1 VLPPNKTFEFIIE
14 GEKLEKVKKV
24 ISHND
29 GEVISESPVDHDD
42 VRVRI
47 RKRKGEL
54 EH

>member
-1 VLPPNKTFEFIIE
+1 VLPPDRIFEFIIE

-29 GEVISESPVDHDD
+29 GEVVSESPVDRND

-47 RKRKGEL
+47 RKRKGKSG
-54 EH
+54 H